1 MKKNR
6 IWVIL
11 WLCFCLMM
19 TGCVGKVVSQGEPAE
34 SAAPEALPEEQDPA
48 LKTGLCLMTSTE
60 KSRSAGEENGTAAA
74 DVIMVAVTVDE
85 NDRIHGCRIDSVSA
99 EMTVS
104 AEGEV
109 LSQGG
114 EIRSK
119 NELGE
124 EYGMEK
130 ASSIGKEWHEQI
142 RALEEYAE
150 GMTLGELRGIRL
162 TEAGKA
168 AEADLAAGVTI
179 AIGDFLEGIHRA
191 AENAVSVGAQRGDD
205 LRVCA
210 VTETS
215 AEDGTVELLCTAAAI
230 TLHDGIITGCRID
243 EVQAAVDFDEKGQI
257 RGELSAE
264 IPSKNQ
270 LGDAYGMKKASSI
283 GREWH
288 EQVRAFCAYLAGK
301 TPAEAAGIAIGEDGR
316 AADEELAAEATLRIG
331 NFLKVIEKAASDHGT

>member
-6 IWVIL
+6 IWMIL

-60 KSRSAGEENGTAAA
+60 KSRSAGEENGAAAA

-85 NDRIHGCRIDSVSA
+85 NERIHGCRIDSVSA

-119 NELGE
+119 KELGE

-162 TEAGKA
+162 TEAGMLLRERAEDILSLPVGQQA
-168 AEADLAAGVTI
+168 AQRVQKVTDTRRLFAAAG
-179 AIGDFLEGIHRA
+179 AANIH
-191 AENAVSVGAQRGDD
+191 GDD
-205 LRVCA
+205 HAR
-210 VTETS
+210 
-215 AEDGTVELLCTAAAI
+215 
-230 TLHDGIITGCRID
+230 
-243 EVQAAVDFDEKGQI
+243 
-257 RGELSAE
+257 
-264 IPSKNQ
+264 P
-270 LGDAYGMKKASSI
+270 
-283 GREWH
+283 
-288 EQVRAFCAYLAGK
+288 
-301 TPAEAAGIAIGEDGR
+301 GR
-316 AADEELAAEATLRIG
+316 AQGQPAINGLLDAMQGDIRCHDAMRGGAAFQQGQQT
-331 NFLKVIEKAASDHGT
+331 